1 MASRKPLIK
10 IRDIFLGFWHWLS
23 VFFRPGKDGLTD
35 EVSKKAAE
43 RPLSKIFLPPED
55 EREKKTKVKRPTVP
69 LMGDDYTLDTYKRST
84 GDLNLNDVNL
94 TDEEIA
100 YARNQIRKIA
110 QRLASTMSRNRRHS
124 SKKLQIDFRST
135 MRRSIQTG
143 GIMINLKYKTRV
155 IQKPRIAIILDAS
168 GSMQIWI
175 KMLIQIIQAIGLELS
190 KKEIFIFS
198 HDLECVTKDIG
209 GTWQETA
216 DALKLR
222 KTWGGTTSIFTGLQ
236 TFQSEH
242 HDKFTTQT
250 VVLMLSDLYTDD
262 PVKSAEEV
270 RNIRRKTKAFYI
282 FRIAEKEI
290 LMEEYNTYEETY
302 VKPFMGAATAT
313 YQVSDLDSM
322 ATAVRNVCIRD
333 R

>member
-1 MASRKPLIK
+1 MAPRKYLKFFFSLFSKFI
-10 IRDIFLGFWHWLS
+10 GWLKGL
-23 VFFRPGKDGLTD
+23 FRKK
-35 EVSKKAAE
+35 KKAARKE
-43 RPLSKIFLPPED
+43 KKKEIILTSIYLPPED
-55 EREKKTKVKRPTVP
+55 ERERTSDIRRPTVP
-69 LMGDDYTLDTYKRST
+69 LMGQDYALDTQRKSA
-84 GDLNLNDVNL
+84 GDLNVNEINL
-94 TDEEIA
+94 TQEEIA

-110 QRLASTMSRNRRHS
+110 QRLATTMSRNRRHS
-124 SKKLQIDFRST
+124 SKKLQIDFRRT

-175 KMLIQIIQAIGLELS
+175 KMLLQIIQAIGLELS

-198 HDLECVTKDIG
+198 HDLECVTDDIG
-209 GTWQETA
+209 NTWQDTA
-216 DALKLR
+216 KALKNR

-262 PVKSAEEV
+262 PAKSADEV
-270 RNIRRKTKAFYI
+270 RRIRRKTKAFYI
-282 FRIAEKEI
+282 FQIADKEI
-290 LMEEYNTYEETY
+290 LMEEYNTYDETY
-302 VKPFMGAATAT
+302 VKPFRGAATAT
-313 YQVSDLDSM
+313 YQVTDLNSM
-322 ATAVRNVCIRD
+322 ANAVRNVCVRD

>member
-1 MASRKPLIK
+1 MDLRKPLTV
-10 IRDIFLGFWHWLS
+10 IRDFFLNFWKWLS
-23 VFFRPGKDGLTD
+23 NLFRF
-35 EVSKKAAE
+35 KKARSIAKKGKKKEE
-43 RPLSKIFLPPED
+43 RPLTKIFLPPED
-55 EREKKTKVKRPTVP
+55 ERERKLDVKRPTVP
-69 LMGDDYTLDTYKRST
+69 LMGDDYTLDTYKKST

-124 SKKLQIDFRST
+124 SKKLQIDFRQS

-143 GIMINLKYKTRV
+143 GVMINLKYKTRV
-155 IQKPRIAIILDAS
+155 ITKPRIAIILDAS

-209 GTWQETA
+209 STWQETA
-216 DALKLR
+216 ETLKQR
-222 KTWGGTTSIFTGLQ
+222 KTWGGTTSIFTGLE
-236 TFQSEH
+236 TFQTEY

-262 PVKSAEEV
+262 PVKSAIEV

-282 FRIAEKEI
+282 FRVAEDEVV
-290 LMEEYNTYEETY
+290 MEEYNTYEETY
-302 VKPFMGAATAT
+302 VKPFVGAATAM
-313 YQVSDLDSM
+313 YQVHDLDSM
-322 ATAVRNVCIRD
+322 ASAVRNVCVRD